1 MIITKERRKQM
12 ERQLTILLVED
23 EQDVCQRITD
33 EIDKTNDLTLI
44 SITNNSYRA
53 LELVKD
59 YTPDVVILDLE
70 LHYGQGNGL
79 EFLQEL
85 RNSPPAILPFLLV
98 TTNNSSPTT
107 YRFARELGVDFI
119 MYKHQ
124 NDYSEKKVIDF
135 LKMMH
140 TTIQTNQKK
149 QNPPHTISE
158 KPIQKTQRLRRII
171 SKELNYVGISPKSV
185 GYKYLTDAILLSIEN
200 ANDTEKQPHLST
212 IISKKYKKTVA
223 SIERGMQNAINR
235 AWCTA
240 DIEDLLLHYT
250 AKINSSKG
258 VPTLTEFICYYA
270 NKIQNEH

>member
-1 MIITKERRKQM
+1 M
-12 ERQLTILLVED
+12 ERPLTILLVED
-23 EQDVCQRITD
+23 EQSVCQRFKD
-33 EIDKTNDLTLI
+33 EIDETDEMTLI

-53 LELVKD
+53 LELVRD

-85 RNSPPAILPFLLV
+85 KKVPPVILPFLLV

-124 NDYSEKKVIDF
+124 EDYSEKKVIDF
-135 LKMMH
+135 LKMMRE
-140 TTIQTNQKK
+140 TIQTNLKK
-149 QNPPHTISE
+149 QYPLHTDSE
-158 KPIQKTQRLRRII
+158 TPVQRKQRLRRII
-171 SKELNYVGISPKSV
+171 STELDHVGISPKSV
-185 GYKYLTDAILLSIEN
+185 GYKYLIDAILLSIE
-200 ANDTEKQPHLST
+200 EPQPNLST
-212 IISKKYKKTVA
+212 VISKKYKKTATSV
-223 SIERGMQNAINR
+223 ERGMQNAINR

-240 DIEDLLLHYT
+240 DIDDLLLHYT

-258 VPTLTEFICYYA
+258 VPTLTEFIYFYA
-270 NKIQNEH
+270 NKIKNEHS